1 MVQQIRR
8 IGSNYAMGST
18 SGIDLLYVLE
28 EQLPT
33 EKKFTTSKLVFAQEM
48 LRFQGLIK
56 TDKANAAKN
65 LYKEAFN
72 SCSYLRDFV
81 NKK

>member
-1 MVQQIRR
+1 
-8 IGSNYAMGST
+8 MGST
-18 SGIDLLYVLE
+18 SGIDLLFDLE

-33 EKKFTTSKLVFAQEM
+33 EKKFTISKLVFAQEM
-48 LRFQGLIK
+48 LRLQGLVK
-56 TDKANAAKN
+56 TDKANATKH

>member
-1 MVQQIRR
+1 
-8 IGSNYAMGST
+8 MGST
-18 SGIDLLYVLE
+18 SGIDLLYDLE

-56 TDKANAAKN
+56 TDKANAAKAAADKAISDKVLKVPN
-65 LYKEAFN
+65 
-72 SCSYLRDFV
+72 YLKASTKPNTPFSI
-81 NKK
+81 NFL